1 MNISEGLLRLI
12 KGGDVFFLVWGGV
25 LVFSMHAGFAFLEA
39 GSVQKKSV
47 VNALSKIATDWAFSI
62 LIYFFI
68 RLSHCLWNQFL
79 KTGN

>member
-47 VNALSKIATDWAFSI
+47 VNA
-62 LIYFFI
+62 
-68 RLSHCLWNQFL
+68 
-79 KTGN
+79 